1 MCTSTYN
8 ILKKKIENIK
18 GSIQINVSEINTEDF
33 GTLSNSE
40 KSKLLSIIESID
52 SEFFE
57 ELRSNIND
65 CEDDSEYWDFQHSGS
80 GFKNIAVYLQ
90 FEYSEEDED
99 TVTYEYTIDGGG
111 VINTIDIS
119 KEDIIE
125 QLKKGNEIEDI
136 ILTEIECNSF

>member
-1 MCTSTYN
+1 MRTSTYN

-65 CEDDSEYWDFQHSGS
+65 CEDDSEYWDFQHSG
-80 GFKNIAVYLQ
+80 GKDVQVYLQ

-99 TVTYEYTIDGGG
+99 TVTYQYTIDGGG
-111 VINTIDIS
+111 VVNTIDIS

>member
-65 CEDDSEYWDFQHSGS
+65 CVDDSENWDFQHSGS
-80 GFKNIAVYLQ
+80 KNIAVYLQ

-99 TVTYEYTIDGGG
+99 TVTYQYTIDGGG
-111 VINTIDIS
+111 VVNTIDIS

>member
-1 MCTSTYN
+1 MCTSVYN

-18 GSIQINVSEINTEDF
+18 GSIQINITEINSEDF

-65 CEDDSEYWDFQHSGS
+65 CEDDSEYWNFQHSG
-80 GFKNIAVYLQ
+80 GKDVQVYLQ
-90 FEYSEEDED
+90 FQYSTEDKD

>member
-65 CEDDSEYWDFQHSGS
+65 SEYWDFQHSGS
-80 GFKNIAVYLQ
+80 KNIAVYLQ
-90 FEYSEEDED
+90 FE
-99 TVTYEYTIDGGG
+99 
-111 VINTIDIS
+111 
-119 KEDIIE
+119 
-125 QLKKGNEIEDI
+125 
-136 ILTEIECNSF
+136 